1 MKTQKKKSSYTF
13 TKRQKQNSLTVDLFF
28 RTKRLDKTELRAT
41 VAEYIKRTY
50 SRRRGSQRQ
59 FVDSY
64 SKTET
69 KTLTHALGLN
79 EEQSSDKS
87 NDEERNQP
95 TAESKFEESW
105 QEKRP
110 TKRKRDRDTYLLPP
124 SKKMK
129 FEMKMK
135 NKENVKV
142 ETSENAI
149 KSKKI

>member
-1 MKTQKKKSSYTF
+1 MLTYTQKQRKISKK
-13 TKRQKQNSLTVDLFF
+13 
-28 RTKRLDKTELRAT
+28 
-41 VAEYIKRTY
+41 
-50 SRRRGSQRQ
+50 
-59 FVDSY
+59 
-64 SKTET
+64 ET
-69 KTLTHALGLN
+69 KILTHALGLN

-110 TKRKRDRDTYLLPP
+110 TKRKRDRDTYLSPP
-124 SKKMK
+124 SKEMK

-149 KSKKI
+149 KSNKNRSKNINNYR

>member
-1 MKTQKKKSSYTF
+1 MSKK
-13 TKRQKQNSLTVDLFF
+13 
-28 RTKRLDKTELRAT
+28 
-41 VAEYIKRTY
+41 
-50 SRRRGSQRQ
+50 
-59 FVDSY
+59 
-64 SKTET
+64 ET
-69 KTLTHALGLN
+69 KILTHALGLN
-79 EEQSSDKS
+79 EEKFSRKSD
-87 NDEERNQP
+87 DEERNQS
-95 TAESKFEESW
+95 TTESKFEESW

-110 TKRKRDRDTYLLPP
+110 KKRKRDRDTYLLPP